1 MHNDR
6 IKSDISSKG
15 EKMDSKKQIK
25 NGAVISYI
33 AIVFNITASFLYTP
47 WMVHSIGKSDY
58 GLYTLAV
65 SLISIFLMDFGIGS
79 VVTRFA
85 SKYRVDNDT
94 ISINNLLGIVFKL
107 FIVIDL
113 VIFVILTVTY
123 FYLGD
128 IYVGLETAE
137 LQQFKM
143 LYLIIA
149 GFSIISFP
157 FTILSGIF
165 NAYEYFVQLKLCDLI
180 QKISTIILI
189 VFALLQ
195 GYGVITIVAVNTLTG
210 IVTIA
215 VKLYLL
221 KRNTP
226 IKVNFKCKSKTLLKE
241 MFDFSIWITIIGI
254 AQRLTYNMAPSILG
268 IVSTSYE
275 IAIYSPADAIAGY
288 FFTIAIAIDGL
299 FLPTIF
305 RKIAEK
311 KQQDILSIM
320 IKVGRFQITI
330 LGLIFVGLVCVGK
343 EFITLWMG
351 EEYEKSYYCTIIL
364 ILPALFEYTQQIAR
378 LTVVAENKVKLQS
391 IGLISTSILNIPI
404 SLLLSYRHGA
414 VGVSLAIC
422 ITAFLNLI
430 FMNIIYYKVLK
441 FDMLKFYRICF
452 VRMIIPICGTLV
464 SASVILSCIEQKGW
478 LWLAI
483 KGIIVLIIFGI
494 LSFVFFVN
502 KEERNKLVSIIRK
515 RWK

>member
-1 MHNDR
+1 
-6 IKSDISSKG
+6 
-15 EKMDSKKQIK
+15 MDSKKQIK

-33 AIVFNITASFLYTP
+33 AIIINIIASFLYTP

-65 SLISIFLMDFGIGS
+65 SLISVFLMDFGIGS

-94 ISINNLLGIVFKL
+94 NSINNLLGIVFKL
-107 FIVIDL
+107 FIVIDI

-128 IYVGLETAE
+128 IYIGLETAE

-165 NAYEYFVQLKLCDLI
+165 NAYEYFVQLKLCDLL
-180 QKISTIILI
+180 QKLSTIFLI
-189 VFALLQ
+189 VFALLK
-195 GYGVITIVAVNTLTG
+195 GYGVITIVAINTLTG

-221 KRNTP
+221 KHNTP
-226 IKVNFKCKSKTLLKE
+226 IKVNFKCKNKTLLKE

-254 AQRLTYNMAPSILG
+254 AQRLTYNIAPSILG
-268 IVSTSYE
+268 IASTSYE
-275 IAIYSPADAIAGY
+275 IAIYSPAAALAGY
-288 FFTIAIAIDGL
+288 FYTFAVAIDGL

-311 KQQDILSIM
+311 KEQDILSIM
-320 IKVGRFQITI
+320 IKVGRFQISI

-351 EEYEKSYYCTIIL
+351 EEYVKSYYCTVLL
-364 ILPALFEYTQQIAR
+364 ILPAIIEYSQQIAR
-378 LTVVAENKVKLQS
+378 LTIVAENKVKLQS
-391 IGLISTSILNIPI
+391 IGLISTSILNVPI
-404 SLLLSYRHGA
+404 SLLLSYYHGA
-414 VGVSLAIC
+414 IGVSLAIC
-422 ITAFLNLI
+422 ITSFLNLI
-430 FMNIIYYKVLK
+430 YMNIIYYKVLK
-441 FDMLKFYRICF
+441 FDMFKFYKICY
-452 VRMIIPICGTLV
+452 VRMIIPICGTLALA
-464 SASVILSCIEQKGW
+464 SAILSYIEQKGW
-478 LWLAI
+478 LWLVI
-483 KGIIVLIIFGI
+483 KGIVVSIIFGFLTFI
-494 LSFVFFVN
+494 FNVN
-502 KEERNKLVSIIRK
+502 KQERNKLVSIISK